1 MNVLTRRVLNVA
13 RSFIGNSTEVNK
25 FHVAG
30 HYGNTGIQV
39 FTGGL
44 VNNMRASLGNML
56 QELNESRLS
65 LRKNRA
71 KVRRDITR
79 TGVLKIAFEQI
90 RWKSSLQQLHKR
102 GLKDKK
108 VKKSKNPLS
117 GKPFAK
123 GIILRTVIKKPKKP
137 NSANRKCVIVK
148 LSTGKEMT
156 AYVPGIGHNLQE
168 HNVVLCRAGRLQ
180 DTPGVKIKCVRG
192 KYDLPHKGVSPSSA
206 LNRGKERCYAKT
218 GSMQI
223 SKSLLAKLTAG
234 GPKINRKVITEANS
248 RVAARS
254 PKRPQVRYKMS
265 IISVINHVATGK
277 ETTSLMGCRK
287 NEDRGTRKECLKN
300 ERVERALLN
309 ELLDLERRDVLLRLG
324 KSSTVN
330 FTFSLTPRY
339 CVKFKKV
346 PDNGSLSVSETF
358 DKSCGTSRRIGP
370 TDIGPLRRFI
380 TILFRKILSFVI
392 FTYIERRKTKKSQ
405 EMEIKMED
413 SANETKPLDFR
424 NYLSSFEGKKD
435 SSPIHQ
441 PLDFRSCLS
450 LRKCLKEESPLE
462 EKEPVLDLSC
472 KKILILPS
480 SSENDVREGKQKM
493 LESSTD
499 AKLSA
504 NVKSHSRTDSKSPF
518 EGRSFMVTPPSESD
532 SPKKI
537 KFEED
542 AESASTVTNNVEGYS
557 LLPINVPTVPSIL
570 PTLLTVNSDGTKEK
584 ICAKIQS
591 PTTTTPTISTNVLS
605 ADAPRKIPR
614 PFKAYPLTLTVSTPD
629 MIYNQNS
636 NETYSEFRSRMLENV
651 RRQNETTNLKMRRSN
666 KNTTVLPTSTVDE
679 KDAAYWERRKKNNEA
694 AKRSR
699 DARRAKED
707 EIAIRAAFLEQE
719 NIKLKYELAALKN
732 ETAKLKCMIY
742 ST

>member
-1 MNVLTRRVLNVA
+1 
-13 RSFIGNSTEVNK
+13 
-25 FHVAG
+25 
-30 HYGNTGIQV
+30 
-39 FTGGL
+39 
-44 VNNMRASLGNML
+44 
-56 QELNESRLS
+56 
-65 LRKNRA
+65 
-71 KVRRDITR
+71 
-79 TGVLKIAFEQI
+79 
-90 RWKSSLQQLHKR
+90 
-102 GLKDKK
+102 
-108 VKKSKNPLS
+108 
-117 GKPFAK
+117 
-123 GIILRTVIKKPKKP
+123 
-137 NSANRKCVIVK
+137 
-148 LSTGKEMT
+148 
-156 AYVPGIGHNLQE
+156 
-168 HNVVLCRAGRLQ
+168 
-180 DTPGVKIKCVRG
+180 
-192 KYDLPHKGVSPSSA
+192 
-206 LNRGKERCYAKT
+206 
-218 GSMQI
+218 
-223 SKSLLAKLTAG
+223 
-234 GPKINRKVITEANS
+234 
-248 RVAARS
+248 
-254 PKRPQVRYKMS
+254 
-265 IISVINHVATGK
+265 
-277 ETTSLMGCRK
+277 
-287 NEDRGTRKECLKN
+287 
-300 ERVERALLN
+300 
-309 ELLDLERRDVLLRLG
+309 
-324 KSSTVN
+324 
-330 FTFSLTPRY
+330 
-339 CVKFKKV
+339 
-346 PDNGSLSVSETF
+346 
-358 DKSCGTSRRIGP
+358 
-370 TDIGPLRRFI
+370 
-380 TILFRKILSFVI
+380 
-392 FTYIERRKTKKSQ
+392 
-405 EMEIKMED
+405 MEIKMED

-424 NYLSSFEGKKD
+424 NYLSSFEGKED

-450 LRKCLKEESPLE
+450 LRKCLKEESQLE

-504 NVKSHSRTDSKSPF
+504 NVKTHSRTDSKSPF

-542 AESASTVTNNVEGYS
+542 TESASTMTNNVEGYS
-557 LLPINVPTVPSIL
+557 LLPINVPTVPPIL
-570 PTLLTVNSDGTKEK
+570 PTLLAVNSDGTKEK
-584 ICAKIQS
+584 MCAKIQS

-719 NIKLKYELAALKN
+719 NIKLKYELAALRN